1 MVRNFFKMKP
11 YCIGQ
16 VRVVLDSIFLYL
28 VLFNEGVNVY
38 NKNRETLE
46 AYVLGDDFKYFQN
59 LKYLPLSTYP
69 SNIQSAL
76 VIYCFSGKARLN
88 VYDDSHWIQPQ
99 ELIILLPGQFVSF
112 TEASDDFLT
121 TTLVVSPTM
130 FSDTLSGVP
139 RFSPHFFFY
148 MRSHYW
154 YPQTENDTRRLIN
167 YLGMVK
173 DKVTSDDIYRRELII
188 HLLRY
193 LYLELFNAYE
203 KEAALVNTR
212 KDTRKEELANKFFG
226 LIMKHFKE
234 NKDVAFYA
242 DKLCITSKYL
252 TMVIKEVS
260 GKSAKDWIVE
270 YIVLEIKALLKN
282 TNMNIQEI
290 AVKTNFANQSSLGR
304 FFRKHTGMS
313 LSQYRMSNLG

>member
-1 MVRNFFKMKP
+1 M
-11 YCIGQ
+11 
-16 VRVVLDSIFLYL
+16 LDI
-28 VLFNEGVNVY
+28 NNT
-38 NKNRETLE
+38 ETLE
-46 AYVLGDDFKYFQN
+46 IYVLGDDFKFYQN
-59 LKYLPLSTYP
+59 LKYLPLTSYP

-76 VIYCFSGKARLN
+76 IVYSLRGKAKLT
-88 VYDDSHWIQPQ
+88 VHGDVHWIQPK

-112 TEASDDFLT
+112 SDPSEDFLT
-121 TTLVVSPTM
+121 VTM
-130 FSDTLSGVP
+130 VISSSLFSDALSGAP

-148 MRSHYW
+148 MRNHYW
-154 YPQTENDTRRLIN
+154 YPQTESDVLRIYNF
-167 YLGMVK
+167 LGMIK
-173 DKVTSDDIYRRELII
+173 GKVTSQDIYRRELII

-193 LYLELFNAYE
+193 LYLELFNAYQ
-203 KEAALVNTR
+203 KEATLMTDR
-212 KDTRKEELANKFFG
+212 KDIRKEELANKFFG

-252 TMVIKEVS
+252 TMVIKETS

-270 YIVLEIKALLKN
+270 YVILEIKTLLKN

-290 AVKTNFANQSSLGR
+290 AIRTNFANQSSLGR

-313 LSQYRMSNLG
+313 LSQYRMSHLG

>member
-1 MVRNFFKMKP
+1 M
-11 YCIGQ
+11 
-16 VRVVLDSIFLYL
+16 LDI
-28 VLFNEGVNVY
+28 NNT
-38 NKNRETLE
+38 ETLE
-46 AYVLGDDFKYFQN
+46 IYVLGDDFKFYQN
-59 LKYLPLSTYP
+59 LKYLPLTSYP

-76 VIYCFSGKARLN
+76 IVYSLRGKAKLT
-88 VYDDSHWIQPQ
+88 VHEDVHWIQPK

-112 TEASDDFLT
+112 SDPSEDFLT
-121 TTLVVSPTM
+121 VTM
-130 FSDTLSGVP
+130 VISSSLFSDALSGAP

-148 MRSHYW
+148 MRNHYW
-154 YPQTENDTRRLIN
+154 YPQTERDVLRTYNF
-167 YLGMVK
+167 LGMIK
-173 DKVTSDDIYRRELII
+173 GKVTSQDIYRRELIV

-193 LYLELFNAYE
+193 LYLELFNAYQ
-203 KEAALVNTR
+203 KEATLTTDR
-212 KDTRKEELANKFFG
+212 KDIRKEELANKFFG

-252 TMVIKEVS
+252 TMVIKETS

-270 YIVLEIKALLKN
+270 YVILEIKTLLKN

-290 AVKTNFANQSSLGR
+290 AIRTNFANQSLLGR

-313 LSQYRMSNLG
+313 LSQYRMSHLG

>member
-1 MVRNFFKMKP
+1 M
-11 YCIGQ
+11 
-16 VRVVLDSIFLYL
+16 LES
-28 VLFNEGVNVY
+28 
-38 NKNRETLE
+38 KNQEALE
-46 AYVLGDDFKYFQN
+46 IYVLGEDFKFYQN
-59 LKYLPLSTYP
+59 LKYLPLTSYP
-69 SNIQSAL
+69 SNIQSGL
-76 VIYCFSGKARLN
+76 IIYSLKGTAKIS
-88 VYDDSHWIQPQ
+88 VHEDVHWVQPK

-112 TEASDDFLT
+112 SEPSEDFLT
-121 TTLVVSPTM
+121 VTMSVSSSL
-130 FSDTLSGVP
+130 FSDSLSGVP

-154 YPQTENDTRRLIN
+154 YPQTEQDISRIYN
-167 YLGMVK
+167 YLSMIK
-173 DKVTSDDIYRRELII
+173 DKVTSKDVYRRELII

-193 LYLELFNAYE
+193 LYLELFNAYQ
-203 KEAALVNTR
+203 KESTLMTTR

-252 TMVIKEVS
+252 TMVIKETS

-270 YIVLEIKALLKN
+270 YIILEIKALLKN
-282 TNMNIQEI
+282 TSLNIQEI
-290 AVKTNFANQSSLGR
+290 AIKTNFANQSSLGR

-313 LSQYRMSNLG
+313 LSQYRMSNVDQ

>member
-1 MVRNFFKMKP
+1 MKIQRRKGN
-11 YCIGQ
+11 YD
-16 VRVVLDSIFLYL
+16 LLHY
-28 VLFNEGVNVY
+28 
-38 NKNRETLE
+38 
-46 AYVLGDDFKYFQN
+46 YVKGDDIDK
-59 LKYLPLSTYP
+59 
-69 SNIQSAL
+69 
-76 VIYCFSGKARLN
+76 LN

-130 FSDTLSGVP
+130 FSDALSGVP

-148 MRSHYW
+148 MRTHYW
-154 YPQTENDTRRLIN
+154 YPQTENDTRRLMN
-167 YLGMVK
+167 LFGMVK
-173 DKVTSDDIYRRELII
+173 DKVTSNDIYRRELII

-203 KEAALVNTR
+203 KEASLMTTR

>member
-1 MVRNFFKMKP
+1 M
-11 YCIGQ
+11 
-16 VRVVLDSIFLYL
+16 
-28 VLFNEGVNVY
+28 Y

-46 AYVLGDDFKYFQN
+46 AYVLGDDFKY
-59 LKYLPLSTYP
+59 L
-69 SNIQSAL
+69 
-76 VIYCFSGKARLN
+76 
-88 VYDDSHWIQPQ
+88 Q

-130 FSDTLSGVP
+130 FSDALSGVP

-148 MRSHYW
+148 MRTHYW
-154 YPQTENDTRRLIN
+154 YPQTENDTRRLMN
-167 YLGMVK
+167 FFGMVK
-173 DKVTSDDIYRRELII
+173 DKVTSNDIYRRELII

-203 KEAALVNTR
+203 KEASLMTTR

>member
-1 MVRNFFKMKP
+1 MSGNIKKIVEPNSGID
-11 YCIGQ
+11 Y
-16 VRVVLDSIFLYL
+16 S
-28 VLFNEGVNVY
+28 
-38 NKNRETLE
+38 LE
-46 AYVLGDDFKYFQN
+46 KDFKIFT
-59 LKYLPLSTYP
+59 LSKELPITTYP
-69 SNIQSAL
+69 SYIRLGN
-76 VIYCFSGKARLN
+76 VIYCVKGNAKIDIYSNK
-88 VYDDSHWIQPQ
+88 HIITPK
-99 ELIILLPGQFVSF
+99 ELIIILPGQLVALTDVSVDFQIRYF
-112 TEASDDFLT
+112 TITESFYSDI
-121 TTLVVSPTM
+121 
-130 FSDTLSGVP
+130 LSGIS

-148 MRSHYW
+148 MRTHYW
-154 YPQTENDTRRLIN
+154 YPQTENDTRRLMN
-167 YLGMVK
+167 FFGMVK
-173 DKVTSDDIYRRELII
+173 DKVTSNDIYRRELII

-193 LYLELFNAYE
+193 LYLELFSAYE
-203 KEAALVNTR
+203 KEASLMTTR

>member
-1 MVRNFFKMKP
+1 MSGNIKKIVEPNSGID
-11 YCIGQ
+11 Y
-16 VRVVLDSIFLYL
+16 S
-28 VLFNEGVNVY
+28 
-38 NKNRETLE
+38 LE
-46 AYVLGDDFKYFQN
+46 KDFKIFT
-59 LKYLPLSTYP
+59 LSKELPITTYP
-69 SNIQSAL
+69 SYIRL
-76 VIYCFSGKARLN
+76 GIVIYCVKGNAKIDIYSNK
-88 VYDDSHWIQPQ
+88 HIITPK
-99 ELIILLPGQFVSF
+99 ELIIILPGQLVALTDVSVDFQIRYF
-112 TEASDDFLT
+112 TITESFYSDI
-121 TTLVVSPTM
+121 
-130 FSDTLSGVP
+130 LSGIS

-148 MRSHYW
+148 MRTHYW
-154 YPQTENDTRRLIN
+154 YPQTENDTRRLMN
-167 YLGMVK
+167 FFGMVK
-173 DKVTSDDIYRRELII
+173 DKVTSNDIYRRELII

-203 KEAALVNTR
+203 KEASLMTTR

>member
-1 MVRNFFKMKP
+1 M
-11 YCIGQ
+11 
-16 VRVVLDSIFLYL
+16 LDI
-28 VLFNEGVNVY
+28 NNT
-38 NKNRETLE
+38 ETLE
-46 AYVLGDDFKYFQN
+46 IYVLGDDFKFYQN
-59 LKYLPLSTYP
+59 LKYLPLTSYP

-76 VIYCFSGKARLN
+76 IVYSLRGKAKLT
-88 VYDDSHWIQPQ
+88 VHEDVHWIQPK

-112 TEASDDFLT
+112 SDPSEDFLT
-121 TTLVVSPTM
+121 VTM
-130 FSDTLSGVP
+130 VISSSLFSDALSGAP

-148 MRSHYW
+148 MRNHYW
-154 YPQTENDTRRLIN
+154 YPQTERDVLRTYNF
-167 YLGMVK
+167 LGMIK
-173 DKVTSDDIYRRELII
+173 GKVISQDIYRRELIV

-193 LYLELFNAYE
+193 LYLELFNAYQ
-203 KEAALVNTR
+203 KEATLTTDR
-212 KDTRKEELANKFFG
+212 KDIRKEELANKFFG

-252 TMVIKEVS
+252 TMVIKETS

-270 YIVLEIKALLKN
+270 YVILEIKTLLKN

-290 AVKTNFANQSSLGR
+290 AIRTNFANQSSLGR

-313 LSQYRMSNLG
+313 LSQYRMSHLG

>member
-1 MVRNFFKMKP
+1 M
-11 YCIGQ
+11 
-16 VRVVLDSIFLYL
+16 LDI
-28 VLFNEGVNVY
+28 NNT
-38 NKNRETLE
+38 ETLE
-46 AYVLGDDFKYFQN
+46 IYVLGDDFKFYQN
-59 LKYLPLSTYP
+59 LKYLPLTSYP

-76 VIYCFSGKARLN
+76 IVYSLRGKAKLT
-88 VYDDSHWIQPQ
+88 VHEDVHWIQPK

-112 TEASDDFLT
+112 SDPSEDFLT
-121 TTLVVSPTM
+121 VTM
-130 FSDTLSGVP
+130 VISSSLFSDALSGAP

-148 MRSHYW
+148 MRNHYW
-154 YPQTENDTRRLIN
+154 YSQTESDVLRIYNF
-167 YLGMVK
+167 LGMIK
-173 DKVTSDDIYRRELII
+173 GKVTSQDIYRRELIV

-193 LYLELFNAYE
+193 LYLELFNAYQ
-203 KEAALVNTR
+203 KEATLMTDR
-212 KDTRKEELANKFFG
+212 KDIRKEELANKFFG

-252 TMVIKEVS
+252 TMVIKETS

-270 YIVLEIKALLKN
+270 YVILEIKTLLKN

-290 AVKTNFANQSSLGR
+290 AIRTNFANQASLGR

-313 LSQYRMSNLG
+313 LSQYRMSHLG

>member
-1 MVRNFFKMKP
+1 M
-11 YCIGQ
+11 
-16 VRVVLDSIFLYL
+16 LDI
-28 VLFNEGVNVY
+28 NNT
-38 NKNRETLE
+38 ETLE
-46 AYVLGDDFKYFQN
+46 IYVLGDDFKFYQN
-59 LKYLPLSTYP
+59 LKYLPLTSYP

-76 VIYCFSGKARLN
+76 IVYSLRGKAKLT
-88 VYDDSHWIQPQ
+88 VHEDVHWIQPK

-112 TEASDDFLT
+112 SDPSEDFLT
-121 TTLVVSPTM
+121 VTM
-130 FSDTLSGVP
+130 VISSSLFSDALSGAP

-148 MRSHYW
+148 MRNHYW
-154 YPQTENDTRRLIN
+154 YSQTESDVLRIYNF
-167 YLGMVK
+167 LGMIK
-173 DKVTSDDIYRRELII
+173 GKVTSQDIYRRELIV

-193 LYLELFNAYE
+193 LYLELFNAYQ
-203 KEAALVNTR
+203 KEATLKTDR
-212 KDTRKEELANKFFG
+212 KDIRKEELANKFFE

-252 TMVIKEVS
+252 TMVIKETS

-270 YIVLEIKALLKN
+270 YVILEIKTLLKN

-290 AVKTNFANQSSLGR
+290 AIRTNFANQSSLRR

-313 LSQYRMSNLG
+313 LSQYRMSHLG

>member
-1 MVRNFFKMKP
+1 M
-11 YCIGQ
+11 
-16 VRVVLDSIFLYL
+16 LES
-28 VLFNEGVNVY
+28 
-38 NKNRETLE
+38 KNQEALE
-46 AYVLGDDFKYFQN
+46 IYVLGEDFKFYQN
-59 LKYLPLSTYP
+59 LKYLPLTSYP
-69 SNIQSAL
+69 SNIQSGL
-76 VIYCFSGKARLN
+76 IIYSLKGTAKIS
-88 VYDDSHWIQPQ
+88 VHEDVHWVQPK

-112 TEASDDFLT
+112 SEPSEDFLT
-121 TTLVVSPTM
+121 VTMSVSSSL
-130 FSDTLSGVP
+130 FSDSLSGVP

-154 YPQTENDTRRLIN
+154 YPQTEQDIPRIYN
-167 YLGMVK
+167 YLSMIK
-173 DKVTSDDIYRRELII
+173 DKVTSKDVYRRELII

-193 LYLELFNAYE
+193 LYLELFNAYQ
-203 KEAALVNTR
+203 KESTLMTTR

-252 TMVIKEVS
+252 TMVIKETS

-270 YIVLEIKALLKN
+270 YIILEIKALLKN
-282 TNMNIQEI
+282 TSLNIQEI
-290 AVKTNFANQSSLGR
+290 AIKTNFANQSSLGR

-313 LSQYRMSNLG
+313 LSQYRMSNVD

>member
-1 MVRNFFKMKP
+1 M
-11 YCIGQ
+11 
-16 VRVVLDSIFLYL
+16 LDI
-28 VLFNEGVNVY
+28 NNT
-38 NKNRETLE
+38 ETLE
-46 AYVLGDDFKYFQN
+46 IYVLGDDFKFYQN
-59 LKYLPLSTYP
+59 LKYLPLTSYP

-76 VIYCFSGKARLN
+76 IVYSLRGKAKLT
-88 VYDDSHWIQPQ
+88 VHEDVHWIQPK

-112 TEASDDFLT
+112 SDPSEDFLT
-121 TTLVVSPTM
+121 VTM
-130 FSDTLSGVP
+130 VISSSLFSDALSGAP

-148 MRSHYW
+148 MRNHYW
-154 YPQTENDTRRLIN
+154 YSQTESDVLRIYNF
-167 YLGMVK
+167 LGMIK
-173 DKVTSDDIYRRELII
+173 GKVTSLDIYRRELIV

-193 LYLELFNAYE
+193 LYLELFNAYQ
-203 KEAALVNTR
+203 KEATLKTDR
-212 KDTRKEELANKFFG
+212 KDIRKEELANKFFE

-252 TMVIKEVS
+252 TMVIKETS

-270 YIVLEIKALLKN
+270 YVILEIKTLLKN

-290 AVKTNFANQSSLGR
+290 AIRTNFANQSSLGR

-313 LSQYRMSNLG
+313 LSQYRMSHLG

>member
-1 MVRNFFKMKP
+1 M
-11 YCIGQ
+11 
-16 VRVVLDSIFLYL
+16 LDI
-28 VLFNEGVNVY
+28 NNT
-38 NKNRETLE
+38 ETLE
-46 AYVLGDDFKYFQN
+46 IYVLGDDFKFYQN
-59 LKYLPLSTYP
+59 LKYLPLTSYP

-76 VIYCFSGKARLN
+76 IVYSLKGKAKLT
-88 VYDDSHWIQPQ
+88 VHEDVHWIQPK

-112 TEASDDFLT
+112 SDPSEDFLT
-121 TTLVVSPTM
+121 VTM
-130 FSDTLSGVP
+130 VISSSLFSDALSGAP

-148 MRSHYW
+148 MRNHYW
-154 YPQTENDTRRLIN
+154 YPQTESDVLRIYNF
-167 YLGMVK
+167 LGMIK
-173 DKVTSDDIYRRELII
+173 GKVTSQDIYRRELII

-193 LYLELFNAYE
+193 LYLELFNAYQ
-203 KEAALVNTR
+203 KEATLMADR
-212 KDTRKEELANKFFG
+212 KDIRKEELANKFFG

-252 TMVIKEVS
+252 TMVIKETS

-270 YIVLEIKALLKN
+270 YVILEIKTLLKN

-290 AVKTNFANQSSLGR
+290 AIRTNFANQSSLGR

-313 LSQYRMSNLG
+313 LSQYRMSHLG

>member
-1 MVRNFFKMKP
+1 M
-11 YCIGQ
+11 
-16 VRVVLDSIFLYL
+16 LDI
-28 VLFNEGVNVY
+28 NNT
-38 NKNRETLE
+38 ETLE
-46 AYVLGDDFKYFQN
+46 IYVLGDDFKFYQN
-59 LKYLPLSTYP
+59 LKYLPLTSYP

-76 VIYCFSGKARLN
+76 IVYSLKGKAKLT
-88 VYDDSHWIQPQ
+88 VHEDVHWIQPK

-112 TEASDDFLT
+112 GEPSEDFLT
-121 TTLVVSPTM
+121 VTM
-130 FSDTLSGVP
+130 VISSSLFSDALSGAP

-154 YPQTENDTRRLIN
+154 YPQTERDVLRIYNF
-167 YLGMVK
+167 LGMIK
-173 DKVTSDDIYRRELII
+173 EKVTSQDVYRRELIV

-193 LYLELFNAYE
+193 LYLELFNAYQ
-203 KEAALVNTR
+203 KEATLMTDR

-252 TMVIKEVS
+252 TMVIKETS

-270 YIVLEIKALLKN
+270 YVILEIKTLLKN

-290 AVKTNFANQSSLGR
+290 AIRTNFANQSSLGR

-313 LSQYRMSNLG
+313 LSQYRMSHLG